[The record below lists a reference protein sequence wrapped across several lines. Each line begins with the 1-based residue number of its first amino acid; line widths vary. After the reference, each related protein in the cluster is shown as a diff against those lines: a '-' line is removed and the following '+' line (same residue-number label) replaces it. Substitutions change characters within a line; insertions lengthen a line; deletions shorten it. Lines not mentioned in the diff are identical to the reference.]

1 MIDNQLMI
9 SEEKELTT
17 AGASSDT
24 FDIGLAGYGPGTPIR
39 LKCIINTAFT
49 SDGAA
54 TLAIAVY
61 SGATDGSTT
70 LTLYS
75 LGATAKASLTK
86 GATLIDMVLPANTMR
101 WLKVTY
107 TVGVADMTAGALS
120 TYLDVA

>member
-1 MIDNQLMI
+1 MI
-9 SEEKELTT
+9 SEEKALTT

-49 SDGAA
+49 SEEGAA

-75 LGATAKASLTK
+75 LAATAKASLTK